1 MHRLEIGW
9 KMLLII
15 SMPAVL
21 SACGG
26 NLTPSE
32 TFPTVAVAIESTDT
46 PISPSP
52 PPTVP
57 LPSATL
63 PAIETPTSIPT
74 HTVSLGHWEG
84 RTDDVAA
91 ANRI

>member
-1 MHRLEIGW
+1 
-9 KMLLII
+9 
-15 SMPAVL
+15 
-21 SACGG
+21 
-26 NLTPSE
+26 
-32 TFPTVAVAIESTDT
+32 
-46 PISPSP
+46 
-52 PPTVP
+52 